1 MFCNQSRFDLP
12 TAIVTESI
20 FNQLVDSAQTR
31 WLTSEHR
38 RLREALANSSPKF
51 LAEPSG
57 KAERGEVRRGLRSAE
72 GRLLP
77 EGRKNEVRRG
87 LRSAE
92 GRLLPEG
99 RKNDGISTSVQ
110 TTPTPPNSGGEKNT
124 LLDQWANDENF
135 IKFCQGQEA
144 SRKRGAGGK
153 TKGEIFKALTI
164 DKKLQTY
171 CDNLKKSLPFV
182 IFIATYIETAS
193 ASGKLGCWRKQAAC
207 RLNGL
212 CVIDF
217 DHIEGDCR
225 AVWEEAYAKLS
236 DKDKSRILLVYITP
250 SGHGLKVVFM
260 ADVAVGNLIDNQK
273 DFSKKLGLN
282 PDEACKDASRGAFL
296 TTREDII
303 LLDERIFTYEN
314 PAFGEKYNEL
324 YHAGKSQPTDLFTTT
339 MTTKTTDAV
348 NGGNNLA
355 CGEGKKFSPCER
367 PEVERSKLSELS
379 SKQEPELSYN
389 GVPYVK
395 IIEAWLDGKDLTNK
409 RHDTLV
415 ELANHLRY
423 LVGKNAKKIE
433 EVVMSLPWVQDLAAE
448 GEDVA
453 GTVSSVMGWRYN
465 ERMPDRL
472 REALGKVGALDSPPK
487 LGGVR
492 GGLRS
497 AEGRLL
503 PEGRK
508 NNGISEAVQTTPPDG
523 TPPNLGGE
531 KDTDIYAMLP
541 LDKWAEEL
549 QEMAEFYPCMKELFL
564 NAHPHKLPAIL
575 FSSAALFGT
584 LMTRAYYHFWY
595 EPEIVRRLNYCIFII
610 GDPGAGK
617 NVIEKFYFKI
627 ADPMIQADQCLID
640 AVNRYKDGRTER
652 TTSTKAQKGDAL
664 KKPVVGIR
672 VHPARTAT
680 GEFIRHMLA
689 AVENVQGTPM
699 NLHMFSFDS
708 ELDNVTKNNKGG
720 DWKDREILELKAFH
734 NEQDG
739 QMYANQESITGMFN
753 VFWNFIYTGTP
764 YALHRKVNQRNFGTG
779 MSTRLAVIPLPDK
792 GMAQRHQKRDP
803 SANETLRT
811 WAYRLDRVE
820 GEIPIEPL
828 NDETYDWQSS
838 RLEIAEFNGDKADR
852 TLLKRIPYYG
862 IGVSLPFI
870 LMRHWDE
877 WQESK
882 TLTMDDTDKRL
893 CRLAMEIQYKCQQFF
908 FGEMAFNYFADQNKE
923 FVVRRRTTRYDDCY
937 RKLPDE
943 FKTQQFMD
951 CFGCSNATAA
961 RSISR
966 FKEDGIIENVKFG
979 VYKKILMELP

>member
-12 TAIVTESI
+12 TAIVTASI
-20 FNQLVDSAQTR
+20 FSQLVDSAQTR
-31 WLTSEHR
+31 WLTREHR
-38 RLREALANSSPKF
+38 KLREAL
-51 LAEPSG
+51 PSI
-57 KAERGEVRRGLRSAE
+57 LE
-72 GRLLP
+72 GDGALL
-77 EGRKNEVRRG
+77 N
-87 LRSAE
+87 
-92 GRLLPEG
+92 
-99 RKNDGISTSVQ
+99 
-110 TTPTPPNSGGEKNT
+110 
-124 LLDQWANDENF
+124 QWAQDENF
-135 IKFCQGQEA
+135 VKFCQVQEA
-144 SRKRGAGGK
+144 SRKKAAGGK
-153 TKGEIFKALTI
+153 TKGEVFRALTI
-164 DKKLQTY
+164 EKKLQTY

-182 IFIATYIETAS
+182 VFIATYIETAS

-225 AVWEEAYAKLS
+225 AVWKEAYAKLS
-236 DKDKSRILLVYITP
+236 DEDKARILLVYVTP

-273 DFSKKLGLN
+273 DFSAKLGLN

-314 PAFGEKYNEL
+314 PAFGEKYNER
-324 YHAGKSQPTDLFTTT
+324 YHQGKSQPTDLFTTT
-339 MTTKTTDAV
+339 MTTKTTDAAS
-348 NGGNNLA
+348 GGNSLA
-355 CGEGKKFSPCER
+355 SSEDE
-367 PEVERSKLSELS
+367 KLSELS
-379 SKQEPELSYN
+379 SKKEPDLSYN

-423 LVGKNAKKIE
+423 LCGKNAKKIE
-433 EVVMSLPWVQDLAAE
+433 EVVMQLAWVQDLAAE
-448 GEDVA
+448 GEN
-453 GTVSSVMGWRYN
+453 VSSTVASVIDFKYY
-465 ERMPDRL
+465 ERMPKKM
-472 REALGKVGALDSPPK
+472 REALEKVGATNVTKGSGTSVTSTP
-487 LGGVR
+487 
-492 GGLRS
+492 S
-497 AEGRLL
+497 GR
-503 PEGRK
+503 P
-508 NNGISEAVQTTPPDG
+508 
-523 TPPNLGGE
+523 GE
-531 KDTDIYAMLP
+531 VDIYAMLP

-549 QEMAEFYPCMKELFL
+549 QEVAAFYPCMKELFL
-564 NAHPHKLPAIL
+564 NAHPHKMPAIL

-595 EPEIVRRLNYCIFII
+595 DPEIVRRLNYCIFII

-652 TTSTKAQKGDAL
+652 TTSTKAQKGEAL

-720 DWKDREILELKAFH
+720 DWKDREILELKSFH

-792 GMAQRHQKRDP
+792 GMAQRHQKVDP
-803 SANETLRT
+803 DSNEVLRT
-811 WAYRLDRVE
+811 WAYRLDKVE

-838 RLEIAEFNGDKADR
+838 RLEIAEFNGDRADR

-893 CRLAMEIQYKCQQFF
+893 CRLAMDIQYKCQQFF

-923 FVVRRRTTRYDDCY
+923 FVVRRRTTRYDECY

-943 FKTQQFMD
+943 FKTQHFMD

-961 RSISR
+961 RSINR
-966 FKEDGIIENVKFG
+966 FKKDGIIENVKFG

>member
-1 MFCNQSRFDLP
+1 M
-12 TAIVTESI
+12 
-20 FNQLVDSAQTR
+20 
-31 WLTSEHR
+31 
-38 RLREALANSSPKF
+38 
-51 LAEPSG
+51 
-57 KAERGEVRRGLRSAE
+57 
-72 GRLLP
+72 
-77 EGRKNEVRRG
+77 
-87 LRSAE
+87 
-92 GRLLPEG
+92 
-99 RKNDGISTSVQ
+99 
-110 TTPTPPNSGGEKNT
+110 
-124 LLDQWANDENF
+124 
-135 IKFCQGQEA
+135 
-144 SRKRGAGGK
+144 
-153 TKGEIFKALTI
+153 FKALTI
-164 DKKLQTY
+164 EKKLQTY

-225 AVWEEAYAKLS
+225 AVWEGAYNKLS
-236 DKDKSRILLVYITP
+236 DEDKARILLVYITP

-273 DFSKKLGLN
+273 DFSAKLGLN

-314 PAFGEKYNEL
+314 PEFGEKYNEQ
-324 YHAGKSQPTDLFTTT
+324 YHAGKSQPSDLFTTT
-339 MTTKTTDAV
+339 MTTKTTDAA

-355 CGEGKKFSPCER
+355 SGEDE
-367 PEVERSKLSELS
+367 KLSELS
-379 SKQEPELSYN
+379 MLSSKKEPALSYN

-423 LVGKNAKKIE
+423 LCGKNAKKIE
-433 EVVMSLPWVQDLAAE
+433 EVVMQLAWVQDLAAE
-448 GEDVA
+448 GEN
-453 GTVSSVMGWRYN
+453 VSSTVASVIDFKYY
-465 ERMPDRL
+465 ERMPKKM
-472 REALGKVGALDSPPK
+472 REALEKVGALEQK
-487 LGGVR
+487 
-492 GGLRS
+492 
-497 AEGRLL
+497 
-503 PEGRK
+503 
-508 NNGISEAVQTTPPDG
+508 ISDAAGAAD
-523 TPPNLGGE
+523 
-531 KDTDIYAMLP
+531 DIYAQLP

-549 QEMAEFYPCMKELFL
+549 QEMAEYYPCMKELFL
-564 NAHPHKLPAIL
+564 NAHPHKMPAIL

-720 DWKDREILELKAFH
+720 DWKDREVLELKAFH

-739 QMYANQESITGMFN
+739 QMYGNQESITGMFN

-828 NDETYDWQSS
+828 NDETFDWQSS

-870 LMRHWDE
+870 LMRHWNE

-923 FVVRRRTTRYDDCY
+923 FVVRRRTTRFDDCY

-943 FKTQQFMD
+943 FKTQQMMD
-951 CFGCSNATAA
+951 SFQCSQPTA
-961 RSISR
+961 SR
-966 FKEDGIIENVKFG
+966 NITRFLQDGIIERIAHG
-979 VYKKILMELP
+979 TYRKILQELP

>member
-1 MFCNQSRFDLP
+1 MP
-12 TAIVTESI
+12 TKVITLEQFRALVRAPRTA
-20 FNQLVDSAQTR
+20 QLV
-31 WLTSEHR
+31 SEAR
-38 RLREALANSSPKF
+38 AALAN
-51 LAEPSG
+51 G
-57 KAERGEVRRGLRSAE
+57 DKALYDRKKK
-72 GRLLP
+72 LLP
-77 EGRKNEVRRG
+77 LMVFIGTFEESEKEV
-87 LRSAE
+87 E
-92 GRLLPEG
+92 N
-99 RKNDGISTSVQ
+99 KKT
-110 TTPTPPNSGGEKNT
+110 GEKRMV
-124 LLDQWANDENF
+124 
-135 IKFCQGQEA
+135 K
-144 SRKRGAGGK
+144 
-153 TKGEIFKALTI
+153 
-164 DKKLQTY
+164 
-171 CDNLKKSLPFV
+171 
-182 IFIATYIETAS
+182 
-193 ASGKLGCWRKQAAC
+193 GCWRVQSHVC
-207 RLNGL
+207 LNGL
-212 CVIDF
+212 VVADY
-217 DHIEGDCR
+217 DHLDGDVR
-225 AVWEEAYAKLS
+225 EIWATAFEKLS
-236 DKDKSRILLVYITP
+236 DEDKARIVLVFVTP
-250 SGHGLKVVFM
+250 SGQGLKVVFT
-260 ADVAVGNLIDNQK
+260 ADIGIGNLIDNQK
-273 DFSKKLGLN
+273 DFSAKLGLEL
-282 PDEACKDASRGAFL
+282 DESCKDASRGAFM
-296 TTREDII
+296 TTEKDII
-303 LLDERIFTYEN
+303 LINEEKLFTYEN
-314 PAFGEKYNEL
+314 EAFGKKYNDS
-324 YHAGKSQPTDLFTTT
+324 YRNGHSQPTVCPAGSSVAAGHTGQGSDNTVGENPEAEAA
-339 MTTKTTDAV
+339 MT
-348 NGGNNLA
+348 
-355 CGEGKKFSPCER
+355 
-367 PEVERSKLSELS
+367 
-379 SKQEPELSYN
+379 YN
-389 GVPYVK
+389 GVSYAK
-395 IIEAWLDGKDLTNK
+395 IIEAWLEGVNLDKNRHNTLT
-409 RHDTLV
+409 
-415 ELANHLRY
+415 ELASHLRY
-423 LVGKNAKKIE
+423 LIGKNPKKIT
-433 EVVMSLPWVQDLAAE
+433 EVVTPLPWVKDLAAE

-465 ERMPDRL
+465 ERMPDKL
-472 REALGKVGALDSPPK
+472 REALEKAGALEKKSS
-487 LGGVR
+487 V
-492 GGLRS
+492 S
-497 AEGRLL
+497 AG
-503 PEGRK
+503 
-508 NNGISEAVQTTPPDG
+508 AAD
-523 TPPNLGGE
+523 
-531 KDTDIYAMLP
+531 DIYAQLP

-549 QEMAEFYPCMKELFL
+549 QEMAEVYPCMKELFL
-564 NAHPHKLPAIL
+564 NVHPHKMPAVL

-627 ADPMIQADQCLID
+627 ADPMIQADQCFID

-652 TTSTKAQKGDAL
+652 TTSTKAQKGEAL

-689 AVENVQGTPM
+689 AVEIVQGNPM

-720 DWKDREILELKAFH
+720 DWKDREILELKSFH

-792 GMAQRHQKRDP
+792 GMAQRHQKVDP
-803 SANETLRT
+803 NSNEALRM

-838 RLEIAEFNGDKADR
+838 HLEIAEFNGDKADR

-877 WQESK
+877 WQEHK

-923 FVVRRRTTRYDDCY
+923 FVARRRTTRFDDCY

-951 CFGCSNATAA
+951 CFGCSQQTAS
-961 RSISR
+961 RNITR
-966 FKEDGIIENVKFG
+966 FKADGVIENVRYG
-979 VYKKILMELP
+979 VYRKILHELP

>member
-20 FNQLVDSAQTR
+20 FNQLVDSAQTK
-31 WLTSEHR
+31 WLTTEHR
-38 RLREALANSSPKF
+38 KLREALANSAPKF

-77 EGRKNEVRRG
+77 EGRKNEG
-87 LRSAE
+87 T
-92 GRLLPEG
+92 
-99 RKNDGISTSVQ
+99 STSVQ
-110 TTPTPPNSGGEKNT
+110 TTPAPPNSGGEKIT
-124 LLDQWANDENF
+124 LLNRWAQDENF
-135 IKFCQGQEA
+135 IKFCQRQEA
-144 SRKRGAGGK
+144 SRKKAAGGK
-153 TKGEIFKALTI
+153 TKGEVFKALTI
-164 DKKLQTY
+164 EKKLQTY

-217 DHIEGDCR
+217 DHVDEGVQTTPPDGTPPNLGGER
-225 AVWEEAYAKLS
+225 LREIWEEAYNKLS
-236 DKDKSRILLVYITP
+236 DKDKERILLVYITP

-260 ADVAVGNLIDNQK
+260 ADVNVGNLIDNQK
-273 DFSKKLGLN
+273 DFSAKLGLN

-314 PAFGEKYNEL
+314 PAFGEKYNEQ
-324 YHAGKSQPTDLFTTT
+324 YRAGKSQPSELFTTT
-339 MTTKTTDAV
+339 MTTKTTSAA

-355 CGEGKKFSPCER
+355 SGEDKEL
-367 PEVERSKLSELS
+367 SKLS
-379 SKQEPELSYN
+379 ELSYN

-433 EVVMSLPWVQDLAAE
+433 EVVMQLPWVQDLAAE
-448 GEDVA
+448 GEN
-453 GTVSSVMGWRYN
+453 VSSTVASVIDFKYHEW
-465 ERMPDRL
+465 MPKKMKETL
-472 REALGKVGALDSPPK
+472 RKVGAVD
-487 LGGVR
+487 
-492 GGLRS
+492 
-497 AEGRLL
+497 
-503 PEGRK
+503 
-508 NNGISEAVQTTPPDG
+508 QTTPPGG
-523 TPPNLGGE
+523 TPPNSGGE

-627 ADPMIQADQCLID
+627 ADPIIQSDQCLID

-720 DWKDREILELKAFH
+720 DWKDREILELKSFH

-803 SANETLRT
+803 HANEALRT

-828 NDETYDWQSS
+828 NDETFDWQSS

-923 FVVRRRTTRYDDCY
+923 FVVRRRTTRFDDCY

-943 FKTQQFMD
+943 FMTQQMMD
-951 CFGCSNATAA
+951 SFQCSQPTA
-961 RSISR
+961 SR
-966 FKEDGIIENVKFG
+966 NITRFLQDGIIERIAHGTYRK
-979 VYKKILMELP
+979 LLQELP

>member
-1 MFCNQSRFDLP
+1 MFCCQQRFDLP
-12 TAIVTESI
+12 TAIVTAAI
-20 FNQLVDSAQTR
+20 FNDLVDSAQTK
-31 WLTSEHR
+31 WLTTQHR
-38 RLREALANSSPKF
+38 MLREAL
-51 LAEPSG
+51 PSI
-57 KAERGEVRRGLRSAE
+57 LE
-72 GRLLP
+72 GDTELL
-77 EGRKNEVRRG
+77 N
-87 LRSAE
+87 
-92 GRLLPEG
+92 
-99 RKNDGISTSVQ
+99 
-110 TTPTPPNSGGEKNT
+110 
-124 LLDQWANDENF
+124 QWAQDENF

-144 SRKRGAGGK
+144 SRKKVAGGK
-153 TKGEIFKALTI
+153 TKGEVFKELTI
-164 DKKLQTY
+164 EKKLQTY

-225 AVWEEAYAKLS
+225 AVWEEAYSKLS
-236 DKDKSRILLVYITP
+236 DEDKARILLVYVTP

-260 ADVAVGNLIDNQK
+260 ADVNVGNLIDNQK
-273 DFSKKLGLN
+273 DFSAKLGLD

-303 LLDERIFTYEN
+303 LINEENLFTYEN
-314 PAFGEKYNEL
+314 EEFGKMYNES
-324 YHAGKSQPTDLFTTT
+324 YHAGKSQPTLDLAPVSEG
-339 MTTKTTDAV
+339 D
-348 NGGNNLA
+348 GGN
-355 CGEGKKFSPCER
+355 ER
-367 PEVERSKLSELS
+367 NAESLM
-379 SKQEPELSYN
+379 YN
-389 GVPYVK
+389 GVAYTK
-395 IIEAWLDGKDLTNK
+395 IIEAWLDGVNLDKNRHNTLT
-409 RHDTLV
+409 
-415 ELANHLRY
+415 ELASHLRY
-423 LVGKNAKKIE
+423 LIGKNPKKIT
-433 EVVMSLPWVQDLAAE
+433 EVVMSLAWVRELAAD

-465 ERMPDRL
+465 EKMPEQL
-472 REALGKVGALDSPPK
+472 RKALDKVGALSDH
-487 LGGVR
+487 
-492 GGLRS
+492 
-497 AEGRLL
+497 
-503 PEGRK
+503 
-508 NNGISEAVQTTPPDG
+508 TTPDPSSPKEG
-523 TPPNLGGE
+523 SS
-531 KDTDIYAMLP
+531 KSDIYAMLP

-564 NAHPHKLPAIL
+564 NAHPHKMPAIL

-584 LMTRAYYHFWY
+584 LMTRAYYHFWF
-595 EPEIVRRLNYCIFII
+595 EPEVVRRLNYCIFII

-652 TTSTKAQKGDAL
+652 STSTKAQKGDAL

-689 AVENVQGTPM
+689 AVETVQGTPM

-720 DWKDREILELKAFH
+720 DWKDREILELKCFH

-739 QMYANQESITGMFN
+739 QMYGNQESITGMFN

-792 GMAQRHQKRDP
+792 GMAQRHQKVDP
-803 SANETLRT
+803 NANETLRT
-811 WAYRLDRVE
+811 WAYRLDKVE
-820 GEIPIEPL
+820 GELPVEPL

-838 RLEIAEFNGDKADR
+838 HLEIAEFNDDKADR

-893 CRLAMEIQYKCQQFF
+893 CRLAMEIQYRCQQFF
-908 FGEMAFNYFADQNKE
+908 FGEMAYNYYADQNKE
-923 FVVRRRTTRYDDCY
+923 FVVRRRTTRYDECY

-961 RSISR
+961 RSIKR

-979 VYKKILMELP
+979 LYKKVLMELP

>member
-1 MFCNQSRFDLP
+1 MFCYQRSFGLP
-12 TAIVTESI
+12 TEVITKEQFRALITAPE
-20 FNQLVDSAQTR
+20 
-31 WLTSEHR
+31 TSRKVMEA
-38 RLREALANSSPKF
+38 REALA
-51 LAEPSG
+51 
-57 KAERGEVRRGLRSAE
+57 RGDKSAYDN
-72 GRLLP
+72 
-77 EGRKNEVRRG
+77 K
-87 LRSAE
+87 
-92 GRLLPEG
+92 
-99 RKNDGISTSVQ
+99 K
-110 TTPTPPNSGGEKNT
+110 
-124 LLDQWANDENF
+124 
-135 IKFCQGQEA
+135 
-144 SRKRGAGGK
+144 
-153 TKGEIFKALTI
+153 KG
-164 DKKLQTY
+164 
-171 CDNLKKSLPFV
+171 LPFV
-182 IFIATYIETAS
+182 IFIATYDESDKEFENKQT
-193 ASGKLGCWRKQAAC
+193 GEKTTKRGCWRNQKYC

-217 DHIEGDCR
+217 DHVEGDVR
-225 AVWEEAYAKLS
+225 KVWEEAFARLS
-236 DKDKSRILLVYITP
+236 DEDKARALFVFVTP

-260 ADVAVGNLIDNQK
+260 ADPSVGNLIDNQK
-273 DFSKKLGLN
+273 DFSAKLGLN

-296 TTREDII
+296 TTSDDVIFI
-303 LLDERIFTYEN
+303 DEEKLFGYEN
-314 PAFGEKYNEL
+314 EEFGKKYNDE
-324 YHAGKSQPTDLFTTT
+324 YRSGHSQPTIRPAGSAVVAGHTGQGSHNTGGEDPDAEAV
-339 MTTKTTDAV
+339 MT
-348 NGGNNLA
+348 
-355 CGEGKKFSPCER
+355 
-367 PEVERSKLSELS
+367 
-379 SKQEPELSYN
+379 YN

-395 IIEAWLDGKDLTNK
+395 IIEAWLDGVNLDKNRHNTLT
-409 RHDTLV
+409 
-415 ELANHLRY
+415 ELASHLRY
-423 LVGKNAKKIE
+423 LIGRNPKKIT
-433 EVVMSLPWVQDLAAE
+433 EVVASLPWVQDLAAE

-453 GTVSSVMGWRYN
+453 GTVSSVMGWRYT

-472 REALGKVGALDSPPK
+472 RKALGK
-487 LGGVR
+487 LG
-492 GGLRS
+492 RS
-497 AEGRLL
+497 
-503 PEGRK
+503 
-508 NNGISEAVQTTPPDG
+508 
-523 TPPNLGGE
+523 GE
-531 KDTDIYAMLP
+531 VDIYAMLP

-549 QEMAEFYPCMKELFL
+549 MEMAEYYPCMKELFL

-627 ADPMIQADQCLID
+627 ADPMIQSDQGLID

-689 AVENVQGTPM
+689 AVEIVQGQPM

-792 GMAQRHQKRDP
+792 GMAQRHQKVDP
-803 SANETLRT
+803 NSNEILRT

-923 FVVRRRTTRYDDCY
+923 FVVRRRTTRYDECY

-961 RSISR
+961 RSINR